1 MKRIT
6 NDPLLDCLVTFTAL
20 YHEPHSA
27 ESLVDGLPTEEGYG
41 FAKLYSTDEESSNFS
56 RAAQRAGLISKVVA
70 KELDEF
76 SNLMLPCIITL
87 KNNSA
92 CILESIDEEHQQAK
106 VIYPEVPDSEEWIS
120 LDKLKEN
127 YLGFAFLLKK
137 QYSYDNLD
145 TQNIDDSKEHWF
157 WSTLKHSKT
166 IYINVLLAS
175 IVINLFILA
184 TPLFTMN
191 IYDRVLPNN
200 AMETLWALSIGMI
213 LVFIFDIIL
222 KFLRTYFLEFAGKKS
237 DIIMSSKIFEKVM
250 SLQMA
255 YRPQMIG
262 SFANQLKEYESIRNF
277 LTSATLVTLID
288 LPFGIIFLLVTF
300 LIAGNIVIVPIVI
313 IAIIIIY
320 SFFMKKPLH
329 DIIKSTYEAGA
340 VKNAILIEALTN
352 FEAIKTMSA
361 SGYAQLKWES
371 STQEI
376 AKKMLKSKTLY
387 NSLITFTSFL
397 LQVNTVVVLIV
408 GVYLVKDLEL
418 TMGGLIATVI
428 LTSRAIAPMGNVAA
442 LIINY
447 EEFITSLKDL
457 NEIMQLPVDRPK
469 DKKFI
474 NVPNINGTIEFKD
487 VTFTYPGN
495 KVPTLKNVSFTIRKG
510 ERVGIIGTNG
520 SGKTTIEKLILNIY
534 QPDSGFISIDN
545 IDVREIDPA
554 DLRKQIAYV
563 PQETT
568 LFRGTVRSN
577 IVYKKQT
584 VNDQRILEASRI
596 GLVDQFVKNHPM
608 GYDMPIGEQGYGL
621 SGGQKRALTIAQ
633 AFIEKTPIILLD
645 EPTNSMDN
653 TMENLF
659 IQRIQ
664 KEIQGKTTLIISHK
678 FNLMSLVDRLI
689 LLENGKIILDD
700 TKEVVLK
707 ALGTK
712 K

>member
-1 MKRIT
+1 MKST
-6 NDPLLDCLVTFTAL
+6 TSDPLLDCLVTFTAL

-27 ESLVDGLPTEEGYG
+27 ASLVDGLPTQEGYG
-41 FAKLYSTDEESSNFS
+41 FAKLYSADQASSNFS
-56 RAAQRAGLISKVVA
+56 RASKRAGLISKVVH
-70 KELDEF
+70 KELDEI

-87 KNNSA
+87 KNSNA
-92 CILESIDEEHQQAK
+92 CILESIDEEHKKAK
-106 VIYPEVPDSEEWIS
+106 IIYPELPDSEEWIS

-137 QYSYDNLD
+137 KYSYDNLD
-145 TQNIDDSKEHWF
+145 EHTTGDSNEHWF
-157 WSTLKHSKT
+157 WNTLRHSKT
-166 IYINVLLAS
+166 IYRNVLLAS

-200 AMETLWALSIGMI
+200 AMETLWALSIGII

-255 YRPQMIG
+255 YKPQMIG
-262 SFANQLKEYESIRNF
+262 SFASQLKEYESIRNF
-277 LTSATLVTLID
+277 LTSSTLVTFID
-288 LPFGIIFLLVTF
+288 VPFGIIFLVVTF
-300 LIAGNIVIVPIVI
+300 FIAGKVVIVPLVI
-313 IAIIIIY
+313 ITIIIIF
-320 SFFMKKPLH
+320 SLIMKKPLH
-329 DIIKSTYEAGA
+329 TIVKSTYEAVA
-340 VKNAILIEALTN
+340 SKNAILIEALTN

-361 SGYAQLKWES
+361 SGYSQLKWES

-376 AKKMLKSKTLY
+376 AKKTLNSRTLY
-387 NSLITFTSFL
+387 NSIITFTSFL
-397 LQVNTVVVLIV
+397 LQINTVCVLIV
-408 GVYLVKDLEL
+408 GVYLVRDLEL
-418 TMGGLIATVI
+418 SMGGLVAAVI
-428 LTSRAIAPMGNVAA
+428 LTSRAIAPMGQVAA

-447 EEFITSLKDL
+447 EEFSTSLTNL

-474 NVPNINGTIEFKD
+474 HVPDINGTIEFND

-495 KVPTLKNVSFTIRKG
+495 KVPTLKNVSFTIQKG
-510 ERVGIIGTNG
+510 EKVGIIGKNG

-554 DLRKQIAYV
+554 DLRRQIAYV
-563 PQETT
+563 PQESA
-568 LFRGTVRSN
+568 LFRGTLRSN

-584 VNDQRILEASRI
+584 VNDERILEASRI
-596 GLVDQFVKNHPM
+596 GLIDQFIKNHPL

-621 SGGQKRALTIAQ
+621 SGGQKRAITIAQ
-633 AFIEKTPIILLD
+633 AFIEKTPIVLLD
-645 EPTNSMDN
+645 EPTNAMDN
-653 TMENLF
+653 SMENLF

-664 KEIQGKTTLIISHK
+664 KEVQGKTTLLISHK
-678 FNLMSLVDRLI
+678 FNLMGIVNRLI
-689 LLENGKIILDD
+689 LLDRGKIVLDD

-707 ALGTK
+707 ALKTDR
-712 K
+712 

>member
-1 MKRIT
+1 MKRTT

-70 KELDEF
+70 KELDEI

-92 CILESIDEEHQQAK
+92 CILESIDEEHQKAK
-106 VIYPEVPDSEEWIS
+106 VIYPDLPDSEEWIS
-120 LDKLKEN
+120 LERLKEN

-137 QYSYDNLD
+137 KYSYDNLD
-145 TQNIDDSKEHWF
+145 TQNIEDSKEHWF

-166 IYINVLLAS
+166 IYRNVLLAS

-200 AMETLWALSIGMI
+200 AMETLWALSIGII
-213 LVFIFDIIL
+213 LVFVFDIIL

-288 LPFGIIFLLVTF
+288 LPFGIIFLVVTF
-300 LIAGNIVIVPIVI
+300 LIAGKIVIVPIVI
-313 IAIIIIY
+313 IATIIIY
-320 SFFMKKPLH
+320 SLFMKKPLH
-329 DIIKSTYEAGA
+329 NIIKSTYEAGA
-340 VKNAILIEALTN
+340 IKNAILIEALTN

-387 NSLITFTSFL
+387 NSIITFTSFL
-397 LQVNTVVVLIV
+397 LQINTVIVLIV

-447 EEFITSLKDL
+447 EEFATSLKDL
-457 NEIMQLPVDRPK
+457 NEIMELPVDRPK

-633 AFIEKTPIILLD
+633 AFIEKTPVILLD

-659 IQRIQ
+659 IKRIQ

-700 TKEVVLK
+700 KKEVVLK